1 MKSETTMDV
10 TDRLL
15 LHNAWATRVLL
26 EQCRALTPARFSQ
39 QFDIG
44 PGSLHN
50 VLRHIIGAMR
60 RWSDR
65 ISGRAVRERLEKA
78 PDLHTPD
85 ELLIVLEEAARD
97 LQEAVHRVRQEG
109 RYDEMMQTEFSPAR
123 FTRGTAIVQVLTHG
137 AHHRAQA
144 LNILRRLGVADLP
157 ELDAIV
163 WEVATSSSP

>member
-1 MKSETTMDV
+1 MKSEARIDV

-15 LHNAWATRVLL
+15 LHNAWATRALL
-26 EQCRALTPARFSQ
+26 ERCRALTPEQFSQ
-39 QFDIG
+39 RFEIG
-44 PGSLHN
+44 PGSLHD
-50 VLRHIIGAMR
+50 VLRHLIGAMR

-65 ISGRAVRERLEKA
+65 IAGRPVRERLEKA

-144 LNILRRLGVADLP
+144 LNILRRLGVTDLP
-157 ELDAIV
+157 ELDAIE
-163 WEVATSSSP
+163 WEVSAAGH

>member
-15 LHNAWATRVLL
+15 LQNAWATRVLL
-26 EQCRALTPARFSQ
+26 ERCRALTPEQFSQ
-39 QFDIG
+39 RFDIG
-44 PGSLHN
+44 PGSLHD
-50 VLRHIIGAMR
+50 VLRHLIGAMR

-65 ISGRAVRERLEKA
+65 IAGRPVRERLEKA

-157 ELDAIV
+157 ELDAIE
-163 WEVATSSSP
+163 WEVSTADR

>member
-1 MKSETTMDV
+1 MDV

-26 EQCRALTPARFSQ
+26 ERCRALTPEQFSQ
-39 QFDIG
+39 RFEIG
-44 PGSLHN
+44 PGSLHD
-50 VLRHIIGAMR
+50 VLRHLIGAMR

-65 ISGRAVRERLEKA
+65 IAGRPVRERLEKA

-123 FTRGTAIVQVLTHG
+123 FTRGTAVVQVLTHG

-157 ELDAIV
+157 ELDAIE
-163 WEVATSSSP
+163 WEVSAAGH

>member
-1 MKSETTMDV
+1 MKSEARIDV

-26 EQCRALTPARFSQ
+26 ERCRALTPEQFSQ
-39 QFDIG
+39 RFEIG
-44 PGSLHN
+44 PGSLHD
-50 VLRHIIGAMR
+50 VLRHLIGAMR

-65 ISGRAVRERLEKA
+65 IAGRPVRERLEKA

-157 ELDAIV
+157 ELDAIE
-163 WEVATSSSP
+163 WEVSTADR

>member
-1 MKSETTMDV
+1 MDV

-26 EQCRALTPARFSQ
+26 ERCRTLTPEQFSQ
-39 QFDIG
+39 RFDIG
-44 PGSLHN
+44 PGSLHD
-50 VLRHIIGAMR
+50 VLRHIIGAIR

-65 ISGRAVRERLEKA
+65 IVGRPVRERLEKA
-78 PDLHTPD
+78 PNLHTPD
-85 ELLIVLEEAARD
+85 ELVIVLEEAARD

-109 RYDEMMQTEFSPAR
+109 RNDEMMQTEFSPAR

-157 ELDAIV
+157 ELDAIE
-163 WEVATSSSP
+163 WEVSTADR